1 MTAPSVIPSEVEG
14 NVRRCEASFPSRCEL
29 GFSAGSFGSAALR
42 SG

>member
-1 MTAPSVIPSEVEG
+1 MTAPSVIPSEVE
-14 NVRRCEASFPSRCEL
+14 ASRCETL